1 MLPKIISSVPTIIM
15 SSLRTVPVQQ
25 KYGLVKKMGSSKP
38 STSVPLN
45 TKKVSNVFRA
55 ADDSDED
62 DDDGDNAH
70 GAVTRVNR
78 LLLQKSAV
86 AQKEERKLY
95 DDALGEDP
103 SVFDYDGVYDTMKAA
118 EVTTHALS
126 RPQEKDAPKARYVHN
141 LMATATVREKE
152 KDRIFE
158 RKLLKDRK
166 QEDEQY
172 GDKPK
177 FVTAAY
183 KQKLMET
190 QKWEHEDK

>member
-1 MLPKIISSVPTIIM
+1 M

-25 KYGLVKKMGSSKP
+25 KYGLVKKMGSSKAA
-38 STSVPLN
+38 SAPLN
-45 TKKVSNVFRA
+45 TKKVSHVFGA
-55 ADDSDED
+55 ADSDD

-78 LLLQKSAV
+78 ILLQKSAAAV
-86 AQKEERKLY
+86 KEERKLY

-103 SVFDYDGVYDTMKAA
+103 SVFDYDGVYDTMKAS
-118 EVTTHALS
+118 ETTTHALS
-126 RPQEKDAPKARYVHN
+126 RSQEKDAPKARYVHN
-141 LMATATVREKE
+141 LKATATVREKE

-190 QKWEHEDK
+190 QKWEYEDK